1 MAVLWFGALLG
12 TVVFQKLLGQIAFAG
27 DAWVAAIYIILVASG
42 WFWGYQWT
50 KQSGISSV
58 LTAIAYFFL
67 VIGLITSL
75 QIFVQ
80 WLRIEAN
87 FNGLVMQA
95 VEGSTPRANI
105 GQPNQAATTVM
116 LAVISTALLYTRS
129 NISLTVA
136 GALELVF
143 LLAASLTHSRTAL
156 ISGVVLAGVL
166 VVYYAGL
173 RISRR
178 TVFVPFLSLMLGM
191 LGAYCWNLHLVSMQG
206 RGFITVDPRF
216 LIWQQLVAAIAE
228 HPWMGWGWL
237 QIPSAQQFGA
247 IQYPGTVPVNYSHN
261 ILLDAF
267 VMLGIPIAGVW
278 LFGGGVWIKGRWK
291 ALHRS
296 PEAILAG
303 ILTIP
308 FWMHALLELPH
319 AYAYFLFPIAVIFG
333 AIDASTEG
341 KSAVLVLRS
350 SRYVR
355 YFSIVWIALLLAMGR
370 EYLQIEEHFRMD
382 RFENRGIG
390 PINLSQQNSEIIFFT
405 QLDNLRVAA
414 KVKISSQMKLKEIET
429 LEKVARR
436 YTLSSLEL
444 RAAIALALS
453 GRPDEATERMA
464 VIQNLFA
471 ADIYTDAM
479 REFLASQR

>member
-1 MAVLWFGALLG
+1 MAVLWIGGLLS
-12 TVVFQKLLGQIAFAG
+12 TVVLQSLLGQIAFAG
-27 DAWVAAIYIILVASG
+27 DAWVAAIYIVLVASA

-67 VIGLITSL
+67 AIGLITSL
-75 QIFVQ
+75 QIFIQ
-80 WLRIEAN
+80 WLKIEAN
-87 FNGLVMQA
+87 FNGLILA
-95 VEGSTPRANI
+95 AIERSAPRANI

-116 LAVISTALLYTRS
+116 LAVASTAILYARR

-136 GALELVF
+136 GALEFLF

-156 ISGVVLAGVL
+156 ISGVVLVGVSA
-166 VVYYAGL
+166 YCYAGL
-173 RISRR
+173 RIRRR
-178 TVFVPFLSLMLGM
+178 TVLVLFLSLLLGM
-191 LGAYCWNLHLVSMQG
+191 LGAYYWNLHLVSMQG
-206 RGFITVDPRF
+206 RGLITVDPRF

-247 IQYPGTVPVNYSHN
+247 IQHPGTVPVNYSHN

-267 VMLGIPIAGVW
+267 LMLGIPIAGVW
-278 LFGGGVWIKGRWK
+278 LLGGGVWIKGRWK
-291 ALHRS
+291 VLHRS
-296 PEAILAG
+296 PEAILTG

-308 FWMHALLELPH
+308 FWMYAMLELPH

-333 AIDASTEG
+333 AIDASTER
-341 KSAVLVLRS
+341 KSAVLALRS
-350 SRYVR
+350 SRYLT

-370 EYLQIEEHFRMD
+370 EYLQIEEDFRID

-390 PINLSQQNSEIIFFT
+390 PINLSQQKKNIFFFT
-405 QLDNLRVAA
+405 QLDGLRVAA
-414 KVKISSQMKLKEIET
+414 KVKISSQMHLEDLET

-436 YTLSSLEL
+436 YTLSALEL
-444 RAAIALALS
+444 RAAMALALS
-453 GRPDEATERMA
+453 GRPDEANERMA
-464 VIQNLFA
+464 VIKNLFS
-471 ADIYTDAM
+471 ADIYTDAV
-479 REFLASQR
+479 REFSAPQR

>member
-1 MAVLWFGALLG
+1 MAVFYIGALLS
-12 TVVFQKLLGQIAFAG
+12 TVAFQKLLGQITFAG
-27 DAWVAAIYIILVASG
+27 DAWVATVYIILVASG

-58 LTAIAYFFL
+58 LTTIAYFFL
-67 VIGLITSL
+67 AIGLITSL

-80 WLRIEAN
+80 WLKIEAN
-87 FNGLVMQA
+87 FNGLILGA

-116 LAVISTALLYTRS
+116 LAVISTALLYTRR
-129 NISLTVA
+129 NISLIVA
-136 GALELVF
+136 GALELLF

-166 VVYYAGL
+166 VIYYAGL

-178 TVFVPFLSLMLGM
+178 TVLVLFLSLMLGM
-191 LGAYCWNLHLVSMQG
+191 LGTYFWNLHLVSMQG

-228 HPWMGWGWL
+228 HPWMGWGWF

-278 LFGGGVWIKGRWK
+278 LLGGWIWVKGRWK

-308 FWMHALLELPH
+308 FLMHTLLELPH

-333 AIDASTEG
+333 AIDACTEG
-341 KSAVLVLRS
+341 KSTALVLRS
-350 SRYVR
+350 SRYLT

-370 EYLQIEEHFRMD
+370 EYLQIEEDFRID

-390 PINLSQQNSEIIFFT
+390 PINLSKQNNGVIFFT
-405 QLDNLRVAA
+405 QLHNLRLAA
-414 KVKISSQMKLKEIET
+414 KVKISSQMQLKDIET
-429 LEKVARR
+429 LEQVAKR

-453 GRPDEATERMA
+453 GRPDDAAERMA

-479 REFLASQR
+479 REFLASRR